1 MTLDWSRFEKGSL
14 GPERAFEAFSAQLFE
29 RWIRREY
36 PDRVELYVLNGAG
49 GDGGVEAFATLA
61 DGMVVGLQAKW
72 FPGNLDDGRVRQ
84 VRNSIDRARGSYPTL
99 RRYVVA
105 LPCNLTASGSTR
117 KTGKGRRTR
126 GGVDRW
132 ADLIRWVEERHTGL
146 DLDRWDEAGLLN
158 QLAAGDQRLRA
169 LWFGDAF
176 LSLEELRE
184 AWAKVR
190 AQLHHR
196 YLPDLHAT
204 GEIERAVAVD
214 LFDPEQTERLAREV
228 LDAKDRFEHARRRI
242 EDLRHYL
249 TAKGDLSLD
258 DALADTLLDLQTLA
272 HHANVLVHAARRG
285 PLGALP
291 TFPDLLAIGG
301 LAERLESLHRRSF
314 WHVSDLARG
323 SVGQALEA
331 VNSIRRVHD
340 DWIAARRPRIVV
352 GPPGCGKTHASAHLV
367 EQLLA
372 SGIPAVCVDARFVR
386 PSRGLAKIIG
396 DVLDRPGWPLRQ
408 LLDALEA
415 LTMLSQCTEQKTDGY
430 GFKRALLVLD
440 GLEESVGWE
449 GWAPLLAELAVQC
462 KRRPRL
468 HVLVSMRPETYQ
480 QLAPPPAF
488 LVQSLDED
496 AGASLPEMFDRYCRH
511 YRVDAAAV
519 PWLGWAIRSPLEV
532 RLVAEEFEGRALTH
546 DDGVRA
552 NMIGL
557 FRTKLDRLEAE
568 ARERAGSL
576 RWSDG
581 VRLVYTV
588 LSSLVNLTTE
598 ATSPFVEDR
607 ELIRD
612 VKPTDS
618 EFSAERIRFAL
629 KSLVI
634 HGLVDERQPPSRGL
648 VPPRKR
654 YGVAS
659 RHLSDFLVAQ
669 QTSAAVLA
677 TLRTGQRALYPRAL
691 AWRHNSAVLFAAL
704 LAEEGCIV
712 TDDIWTEAAPQQSE
726 LDLLSALALVPPAV
740 AASRRVWVQS
750 TLKESTRGNRE
761 ALRRVVLP
769 VARVPGH
776 PLGPSLLD
784 EALRSLPLAERDQI
798 WSVPENL
805 VGTGPWR
812 GPAAHVLDEVKLD
825 PVIDEWNGRPLLI
838 AWTCSSVVES
848 RRRHAREQLAVWG
861 TLRLDHMARLLDHM
875 ARIDDPQVVEDIT
888 VAALGAVMG
897 APFDDPALLLLAR
910 IVDRLY
916 FADDAEAWTPDVIVR
931 LAARGIIE
939 RAALFRPGE
948 VDELLKRARPPYR
961 ARGPRWPDLDLNEI
975 RENSHFGGE
984 VVTGDLSWYVAQ
996 RCFSP
1001 FLVAAR
1007 IERNDDQIATDP
1019 LSAVDLA
1026 VLKAAAT
1033 GALQMPSDIARNCQA
1048 VLTQQERAFTRA
1060 VPDEKLIDA
1069 LRVLYAQRESKSPA
1083 ESAELDERELLRWA
1097 AATLVHDANPKAEHQ
1112 PAWSEELEE
1121 LRRHAS
1127 ALVGV
1132 SNVSV
1137 GAIRDALI
1145 AAHVRRWRWSKAGF
1159 CDFDRDDRDKPPR
1172 TVDVAIVRQ
1181 YRQATHGSRSEV
1193 ASFREKYV
1201 WAAVNCVAGN
1211 LADRLPVWDEE
1222 THRWTAVHLAR
1233 VGTGMPDPLP
1243 RSALH
1248 RAAPKSEGQVWIPK
1262 GVWPELFSEEPV
1274 LGRRAEQWLMEA
1286 PLPDPRVFVRGS
1298 VEGWSDA
1305 ALLAESLFRRGHQTC
1320 VDQAV
1325 QVACLGVPLDVA
1337 HLLRRDA
1344 PFLVDDWLYK
1354 AFAWV
1359 ADSTYVSPAL
1369 GCWASWLSHAG
1380 ESDCYVS
1387 LDESGQPV
1395 PVHKHPLVTKVTVR
1409 DEDEHPGEPDA
1420 WFPAP
1425 FLRSTLGIV
1434 GAAGDRHLRHYLDRK
1449 RDVIAIER
1457 SLPHHEFAF
1466 SHHYLAIDLRR
1477 VLEACQ
1483 DARLVPVWSVRLW
1496 REATP
1501 ALWIEGHKR
1510 VQPSGLVH
1518 RSRDVSWLLF
1528 WNDQAQDLD
1537 VVPQTDVL
1545 DLWAGESR

>member
-1 MTLDWSRFEKGSL
+1 MTLDWSRFEKGSF

-36 PDRVELYVLNGAG
+36 RDRVELYVLHGAG

-61 DGMVVGLQAKW
+61 DGLVVGLQAKW
-72 FPGNLDDGRVRQ
+72 FPGNLNDSRVRQ
-84 VRNSIDRARGSYPTL
+84 IRKSTDRARRSHPTL

-117 KTGKGRRTR
+117 TSNGRRPR

-132 ADLIRWVEERHTGL
+132 AGLIKWVEENHPGL
-146 DLDRWDEAGLLN
+146 ELERWDEAGLLN
-158 QLAAGDQRLRA
+158 QLAAGDQGLRA
-169 LWFGDAF
+169 LWFGGAF
-176 LSLEELRE
+176 LSLDELRD

-190 AQLHHR
+190 ERLRDR

-204 GEIERAVAVD
+204 GEIERTLAVD
-214 LFDPEQTERLAREV
+214 LFDPEQTERLARAV
-228 LDAKDRFEHARRRI
+228 LDAKDRFEGARRRI
-242 EDLRHYL
+242 DDMRHHL
-249 TAKGDLSLD
+249 TMKGDLSLD
-258 DALADTLLDLQTLA
+258 DALAEAKVELETLA
-272 HHANVLVHAARRG
+272 CHADVLVQAARRG

-291 TFPDLLAIGG
+291 AFPDALAIGG

-323 SVGQALEA
+323 SVRQAIEA
-331 VNSIRRVHD
+331 VNSIRRAHD
-340 DWIAARRPRIVV
+340 AWVAARQPRIVI

-372 SGIPAVCVDARFVR
+372 GGIPAVCVDASFVR
-386 PSRGLAKIIG
+386 PSRGLTKALRNVI
-396 DVLDRPGWPLRQ
+396 DRPGWSLRQ

-415 LTMLSQCTEQKTDGY
+415 LAMLSQCTEQRTDGY
-430 GFKRALLVLD
+430 SFKRALLVLD

-449 GWAPLLAELAVQC
+449 GWAPLLADLAVEC

-468 HVLVSMRPETYQ
+468 HALVSMRPETYH
-480 QLAPPPAF
+480 QLAPTPTF

-496 AGASLPEMFDRYCRH
+496 AGASLPEMFDRYCHH
-511 YRVDAAAV
+511 YRVNAAAV

-552 NMIGL
+552 NVIGL

-568 ARERAGSL
+568 TRERAGSL

-581 VRLVYTV
+581 VRLVHTV

-648 VPPRKR
+648 VPPPKR

-669 QTSAAVLA
+669 RTAAAVLP
-677 TLRTGQRALYPRAL
+677 TLHTGQRAIYPRAL
-691 AWRHNSAVLFAAL
+691 ASRHNSAALFAAL
-704 LAEEGCIV
+704 LAEEGWFI
-712 TDDIWTEAAPQQSE
+712 TDDIWTEATPQQTQF
-726 LDLLSALALVPPAV
+726 DLLSALALVPPAV
-740 AASRRVWVQS
+740 AASRRAWVQS
-750 TLKESTRGNRE
+750 ILKGSTRGNRE

-812 GPAAHVLDEVKLD
+812 GPAVHVLDEVKLD
-825 PVIDEWNGRPLLI
+825 PVIDEWNGRPLLV

-888 VAALGAVMG
+888 VAALGAAMG

-910 IVDRLY
+910 IVDDLY
-916 FADDAEAWTPDVIVR
+916 FADDAETWTPDVIVR

-939 RAALFRPGE
+939 RIALLRPGK
-948 VDELLKRARPPYR
+948 VDELLKRARPLYR

-975 RENSHFGGE
+975 RENSDFGGE
-984 VVTGDLSWYVAQ
+984 IVTGDLSWYVAGD
-996 RCFSP
+996 CFSC

-1007 IERNDDQIATDP
+1007 IERSDDQIATEP
-1019 LSAVDLA
+1019 LSTVDRA

-1048 VLTQQERAFTRA
+1048 VLNQQERAFTPA

-1069 LRVLYAQRESKSPA
+1069 IRELYAQRESKSPA

-1097 AATLVHDANPKAEHQ
+1097 ATALVHDANPVAESQ
-1112 PAWSEELEE
+1112 PAWSAELEE

-1132 SNVSV
+1132 SNVSI

-1145 AAHVRRWRWSKAGF
+1145 AAHVRRWGWSKSSF
-1159 CDFDRDDRDKPPR
+1159 CDFDRDDRDKPPGA
-1172 TVDVAIVRQ
+1172 VDIAILWQ

-1201 WAAVNCVAGN
+1201 WAAVNCVAGE
-1211 LADRLPVWDEE
+1211 LADRLPVWDEKA
-1222 THRWTAVHLAR
+1222 HRWTAMHLAG

-1243 RSALH
+1243 RSAIH
-1248 RAAPKSEGQVWIPK
+1248 QTRPNSEGQVWFPD

-1274 LGRRAEQWLMEA
+1274 LGRRAERWLVEA
-1286 PLPDPRVFVRGS
+1286 PLPDPRIFVRGL
-1298 VEGWSDA
+1298 VEGWSDG
-1305 ALLAESLFRRGHQTC
+1305 ALLAGSLFRRAHQAC

-1325 QVACLGVPLDVA
+1325 WLTCLGVPLDVA

-1344 PFLVDDWLYK
+1344 PFVGDDRLYE
-1354 AFAWV
+1354 AFAGV
-1359 ADSTYVSPAL
+1359 ADPTYVSPAL
-1369 GCWASWLSHAG
+1369 ACWASWLSHEG
-1380 ESDCYVS
+1380 ETHWYVS

-1395 PVHKHPLVTKVTVR
+1395 RVHWHPLVTKVTVR
-1409 DEDEHPGEPDA
+1409 DEDEHPREPDA

-1425 FLRSTLGIV
+1425 LLRSALGVV
-1434 GAAGDRHLRHYLDRK
+1434 GAMGDRHLRHYLDRN
-1449 RDVIAIER
+1449 RDAIAVER
-1457 SLPHHEFAF
+1457 SLPHDEWAF
-1466 SHHYLAIDLRR
+1466 SHHYLAMELRR
-1477 VLEACQ
+1477 VLEACR
-1483 DARLVPVWSVRLW
+1483 DGGLVPLWSVRLW

-1501 ALWIEGHKR
+1501 ALRIEGHEH

-1528 WNDQAQDLD
+1528 WNDQTRDLD
-1537 VVPQTDVL
+1537 VVSQTDVL
-1545 DLWAGESR
+1545 DHRAGKTR